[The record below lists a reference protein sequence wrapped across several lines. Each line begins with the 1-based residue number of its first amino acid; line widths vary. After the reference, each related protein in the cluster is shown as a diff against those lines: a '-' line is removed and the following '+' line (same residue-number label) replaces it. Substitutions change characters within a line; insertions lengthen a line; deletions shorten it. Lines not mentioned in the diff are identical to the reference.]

1 MTLKRGSVGRSVARL
16 VRDENLDLYILAISA
31 LTFTLLG
38 FLGTDIRILSSVIL
52 ALLAVLALSQIR
64 SRKHV
69 SQIAFRHR
77 ADPLAL
83 FMPTYPQDFTQRRST
98 ASTFL
103 FIGESMVRMVQA
115 GRADIRR
122 MLLDGGEIRIML
134 LDPTDKAVVQAADRS
149 REQRLRSRI
158 RSTLDELESLR
169 AVVPG
174 NIEIRV
180 SPFVPRIGIYAF
192 DLGRPNGVIYVQHY
206 EYRSLYDSA
215 PVFRL
220 EAQDG
225 FWYEHFAAEAGRMWE
240 GGVPWPHLLAECT
253 DRTSARRP
261 SPASSS
267 MPDRKFFFIWRNRS
281 ELGARYLCVI
291 HSRVSVHS
299 GIPSDSSLRRA
310 SPAVSSTRHAIPV
323 TTALASL
330 SIVTRLLSVF
340 PVVTSSSMISTRTP
354 RNPP

>member
-1 MTLKRGSVGRSVARL
+1 MLIAMTIKSGRVVRSLARL
-16 VRDENLDLYILAISA
+16 ATDENLDLYVLAISA

-52 ALLAVLALSQIR
+52 ALLAALALSQIR

-69 SQIAFRHR
+69 SEIAFGQR

-83 FMPTYPQDFTQRRST
+83 FRPTYPDDFTQRRST

-103 FIGESMVRMVQA
+103 FIGESMTRMVQA

-122 MLLDGGEIRIML
+122 LLLDGGEIRIML
-134 LDPTDKAVVQAADRS
+134 LDPTNKAVVQAADRS

-158 RSTLDELESLR
+158 RSTLEELESLH

-180 SPFVPRIGIYAF
+180 SPFVPRVGIYAF
-192 DLGRPNGVIYVQHY
+192 DLGRPTGVIFVQHY
-206 EYRSLYDSA
+206 EYKSLYDSA

-220 EAQDG
+220 EARDG

-240 GGVPWPHLLAECT
+240 NGLPWPRCQQ
-253 DRTSARRP
+253 DVP
-261 SPASSS
+261 
-267 MPDRKFFFIWRNRS
+267 
-281 ELGARYLCVI
+281 
-291 HSRVSVHS
+291 
-299 GIPSDSSLRRA
+299 
-310 SPAVSSTRHAIPV
+310 
-323 TTALASL
+323 
-330 SIVTRLLSVF
+330 
-340 PVVTSSSMISTRTP
+340 
-354 RNPP
+354 